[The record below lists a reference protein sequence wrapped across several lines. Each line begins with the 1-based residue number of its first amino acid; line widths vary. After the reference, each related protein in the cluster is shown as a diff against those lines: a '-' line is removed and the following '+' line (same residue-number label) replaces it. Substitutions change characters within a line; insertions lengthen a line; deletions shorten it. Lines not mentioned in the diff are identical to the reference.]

1 MPWMIEI
8 DLGRDFYYTIPS
20 VFLQGNNTKPIFTE
34 NNRKHKLLLRNNT
47 NKFLPKTIESIF
59 YWDIIPTC
67 Y

>member
-1 MPWMIEI
+1 
-8 DLGRDFYYTIPS
+8 
-20 VFLQGNNTKPIFTE
+20 
-34 NNRKHKLLLRNNT
+34 LLLRNNT